1 MRRADRRTRRRGRE
15 LPDAEQPADGVQR
28 GGDVPWLRVAVAGL
42 LGLLLALRRVPVVAR
57 ALTAPGMVNARS
69 LRTRS
74 GWPGSAIASSAI
86 SSVSGRVRYEGPAE
100 VISSLV
106 CGHLTER
113 PEARADFF

>member
-57 ALTAPGMVNARS
+57 ALTAPGTVNRLKLLA
-69 LRTRS
+69 LPIT
-74 GWPGSAIASSAI
+74 
-86 SSVSGRVRYEGPAE
+86 SVSALVRAPRTPRSATAPAHCRRE
-100 VISSLV
+100 I
-106 CGHLTER
+106 E
-113 PEARADFF
+113 E